1 MSSHLDARTDPHW
14 MSHAPE
20 RAPAASPAASP
31 PGPTPSALRTLAPIG
46 GPSVDA
52 RACVEPGTTRALVFA
67 ALVGLA
73 LTGFLVLTVTG
84 ALVALAV
91 WLVQLAGA
99 KRARTILRASS
110 LRVGPR
116 QLPEIHACVSDYA
129 ARLGLAGVPE
139 TYVYAAAEMNAF
151 ALRFGRKNGIA
162 LTDEAVAAALE
173 GRSPGAL
180 AFVIGHE
187 LGHIALGHHRAWR
200 SALRRFL
207 SLSRKDE
214 LSADRV
220 ACELVGSLEAA
231 ESGVISL
238 LSGPRLLALVDR
250 AAARA
255 QAEEQR
261 GDRALRRVE
270 RTLTHP
276 LALRRLERVHEHF
289 QGRSALRA
297 AA

>member
-1 MSSHLDARTDPHW
+1 MSSHLDARTEAHW
-14 MSHAPE
+14 MSPAAEPRPSATSSAPGPQTSAP
-20 RAPAASPAASP
+20 RALAPA
-31 PGPTPSALRTLAPIG
+31 G
-46 GPSVDA
+46 GPRVDA
-52 RACVEPGTTRALVFA
+52 HACVEPGTARSLVIA
-67 ALVGLA
+67 ALVGLF
-73 LTGFLVLTVTG
+73 LTAFLLFTVTG
-84 ALVALAV
+84 ALIALAV

-116 QLPEIHACVSDYA
+116 QLPEIHACVADFA
-129 ARLGLAGVPE
+129 ARLGLASAPE
-139 TYVYAAAEMNAF
+139 TYVVDAAEVNAF
-151 ALRFGRKNGIA
+151 ALRFGRKNGIV
-162 LTDEAVAAALE
+162 LTDDTVAAALE

-200 SALRRFL
+200 SALRRYL
-207 SLSRKDE
+207 ALSRRDE
-214 LSADRV
+214 HSADRV

-231 ESGVISL
+231 ESGVLSL
-238 LSGPRLLALVDR
+238 VSGPRLLALVDR

-255 QAEEQR
+255 QAEEQAHE
-261 GDRALRRVE
+261 RAVRRVE

-276 LALRRLERVHEHF
+276 LALRRLQRVHEHF
-289 QGRSALRA
+289 AGRSTLRA